1 MMGVSLDAYIVE
13 VGGGGGE
20 LPRRR
25 RDYAFPGISKWE
37 EEKMNSVFV
46 KNEGFFVGTSR

>member
-1 MMGVSLDAYIVE
+1 MR
-13 VGGGGGE
+13 GE